1 MYEKF
6 YRLSEK
12 PFSLTPDPRFLFLS
26 KHHQGALDHML
37 YGINQ
42 REGFM
47 TIVGDVGTGKTTLCR
62 CLLERL
68 DDNIQVAL
76 ILNPML
82 SDMDLLRTCVHDLGM
97 RPAPV
102 FSGDTAPLDTVY
114 EKGFL
119 EPDFL
124 PLPTPA
130 ETLDM
135 GWVNQASKKELIDA
149 LNAFLLAQHEAGG
162 STVLIIDEAQNLSLE
177 VMEQLRILSNLETE
191 KEKLLQIIFVGQLEL
206 NDKLKSPELK
216 QLNQRISIRY
226 EITPLT
232 KQEMIQYINHRILVA
247 GAGSCVSFKQ
257 AALKEIYKYSL
268 GYPRLINLV
277 CDRALLSGYND
288 QVDAIDRPQV
298 NQGIKSLM
306 GDEER
311 DHGRDHFVRF
321 RLPLI
326 LSVLF
331 FLAGLAFFIFAEQG
345 MDWKSESK
353 RVLSQT
359 GVTKIW
365 AQKIAPAL
373 GIKVEESVPIEK
385 AETPAVSIPEAE
397 SSNESTEAVAPVE
410 NPLPQIQEPTAE
422 SEDGPPTEPGEPAES
437 EPVESKTAAKQEGN
451 YRIQL
456 YSFKQEA
463 QAIEEVERLREEGFN
478 GYWKKAVAQD
488 QNWYMV
494 YVGPYTEPQP
504 ARIHVNALKF
514 SGRNP
519 ILLSVAN
526 SR

>member
-1 MYEKF
+1 MYEKY

-47 TIVGDVGTGKTTLCR
+47 TITGDVGTGKTTLCR

-82 SDMDLLRTCVHDLGM
+82 SDMDLLRTCVHDLGV
-97 RPAPV
+97 RPTPV
-102 FSGDTAPLDTVY
+102 HAQDTVPLDTIY
-114 EKGFL
+114 EEGFL

-124 PLPTPA
+124 PLPMPTEIP
-130 ETLDM
+130 DM
-135 GWVNQASKKELIDA
+135 EWVNQASKKELIDA
-149 LNAFLLAQHEAGG
+149 LNSFLLAQHEAGG

-226 EITPLT
+226 EITPLS
-232 KQEMIQYINHRILVA
+232 KQEAIQYINHRILVA
-247 GAGSCVSFKQ
+247 GAGSRVSFKQ
-257 AALKEIYKYSL
+257 AAYKEIYKYSL

-288 QVDAIDRPQV
+288 QVDMIDRAQV
-298 NQGIKSLM
+298 SQGIKSLM
-306 GDEER
+306 GEEEK
-311 DHGRDHFVRF
+311 DHTRGHFVRF

-326 LSVLF
+326 LSFLF
-331 FLAGLAFFIFAEQG
+331 FLTGVAFFIFAELG
-345 MDWKSESK
+345 MDWKSEAHRLLTQAGIKHSWVK
-353 RVLSQT
+353 KLAPVAKVRQEESAPQKEPVVFVPPAQAPEPGT
-359 GVTKIW
+359 GV
-365 AQKIAPAL
+365 A
-373 GIKVEESVPIEK
+373 
-385 AETPAVSIPEAE
+385 
-397 SSNESTEAVAPVE
+397 
-410 NPLPQIQEPTAE
+410 
-422 SEDGPPTEPGEPAES
+422 PAES
-437 EPVESKTAAKQEGN
+437 PLTENQESSGSPEGELPANESDISPTSLKEEGN

-456 YSFKQEA
+456 YSLKEKSEA
-463 QAIEEVERLREEGFN
+463 EEQVRKLQEEGFQ
-478 GYWKKAVAQD
+478 GYWKKAVTLE

-494 YVGPYTEPQP
+494 YVGPYKDAQP

>member
-1 MYEKF
+1 MYEQF
-6 YRLSEK
+6 YRFSEK

-62 CLLERL
+62 CLLDRL
-68 DDNIQVAL
+68 KDNIKVAL

-82 SDMDLLRTCVHDLGM
+82 SDMDLLRTCVHDLGV

-102 FSGDTAPLDTVY
+102 YSGDTVPLDTIY
-114 EKGFL
+114 EEGFL
-119 EPDFL
+119 EPDYL
-124 PLPTPA
+124 PLPVPT

-226 EITPLT
+226 EITPLS
-232 KQEMIQYINHRILVA
+232 KQETIQYINHRILVA
-247 GAGSCVSFKQ
+247 GAGSRVSFKQ
-257 AALKEIYKYSL
+257 LAVKEIYKYSL

-288 QVDAIDRPQV
+288 QVDAIDRRQV

-326 LSVLF
+326 ASMIF
-331 FLAGLAFFIFAEQG
+331 FIAGLVFFASAQ
-345 MDWKSESK
+345 MDIDLKSGVNRLLSKVGVPQVWVKKIVPATNVKQEESIPSK
-353 RVLSQT
+353 EPVLPTVVSETNAPESNPMVGPIAKPLTENQEPLEGSQDESLVGEPIESQT
-359 GVTKIW
+359 PVK
-365 AQKIAPAL
+365 
-373 GIKVEESVPIEK
+373 EEG
-385 AETPAVSIPEAE
+385 
-397 SSNESTEAVAPVE
+397 
-410 NPLPQIQEPTAE
+410 
-422 SEDGPPTEPGEPAES
+422 D
-437 EPVESKTAAKQEGN
+437 

-456 YSFKQEA
+456 YSLKEESEA
-463 QAIEEVERLREEGFN
+463 KEEVRKLQEEGFN
-478 GYWKKAVAQD
+478 GYWKKAVTQD
-488 QNWYMV
+488 QDWYMV
-494 YVGPYTEPQP
+494 YVGPYKGAQP

>member
-1 MYEKF
+1 MYEQY

-12 PFSLTPDPRFLFLS
+12 PFSLTPDPRYLFLS

-47 TIVGDVGTGKTTLCR
+47 TITGDVGTGKTTLCR

-68 DDNIQVAL
+68 DSNIHVAL

-82 SDMDLLRTCVHDLGM
+82 SDMDLLRTCVHDLGV
-97 RPAPV
+97 RPAAV
-102 FSGDTAPLDTVY
+102 AYGDSVPLDTIY

-130 ETLDM
+130 DVPDM
-135 GWVNQASKKELIDA
+135 RWVNQASKKELIDA
-149 LNAFLLAQHEAGG
+149 LNSFLLAQHAGGG
-162 STVLIIDEAQNLSLE
+162 STVLIIDEAQNLTFE

-191 KEKLLQIIFVGQLEL
+191 KEKLLQIIFVGQREL
-206 NDKLKSPELK
+206 NDKLDSPELK

-226 EITPLT
+226 EITPLS
-232 KQEMIQYINHRILVA
+232 KQESIQYINHRILVA
-247 GAGSCVSFKQ
+247 GAGSRVSFSQ
-257 AALKEIYKYSL
+257 PAFKEIYKYSL

-288 QVDAIDRPQV
+288 QVDMIDKAQV
-298 NQGIKSLM
+298 NQGIKSLR
-306 GDEER
+306 GDEEK
-311 DHGRDHFVRF
+311 DHAHDYFVRF
-321 RLPLI
+321 RLPVI
-326 LSVLF
+326 ASVLF
-331 FLAGLAFFIFAEQG
+331 FVAGLALFLSAEMG
-345 MDWKSESK
+345 IDWKSK
-353 RVLSQT
+353 AHRFLIQT
-359 GVTKIW
+359 GVKHAWVDKLASIVKPE
-365 AQKIAPAL
+365 QKENAPQKEMEAP
-373 GIKVEESVPIEK
+373 VAAV
-385 AETPAVSIPEAE
+385 ETPEPGPEAE
-397 SSNESTEAVAPVE
+397 SVAKPSAENDTFPLKIKGRSLAGETEIG
-410 NPLPQIQEPTAE
+410 PQFPKE
-422 SEDGPPTEPGEPAES
+422 
-437 EPVESKTAAKQEGN
+437 EGN

-456 YSFKQEA
+456 YSFKEESK
-463 QAIEEVERLREEGFN
+463 AIEEVEKLREEGFD
-478 GYWKKAVAQD
+478 GYWKKAVTQD
-488 QNWYMV
+488 QSWYMV
-494 YVGPYTEPQP
+494 YVGPYEEAQP